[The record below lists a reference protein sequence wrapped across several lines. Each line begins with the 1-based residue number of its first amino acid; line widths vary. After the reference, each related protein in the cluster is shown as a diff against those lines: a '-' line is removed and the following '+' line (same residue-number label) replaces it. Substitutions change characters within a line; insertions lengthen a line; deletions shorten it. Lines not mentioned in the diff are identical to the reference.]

1 MKSMMTE
8 EPARVVLE
16 ELPDGQRAVLRRDIA
31 AGELDGQ
38 TVYTFEEVAFRPERR
53 VTVEELEKDF
63 DAWWAFGESP
73 AEVPT
78 VERRLAALEDAMA
91 EMMGVSGCSRL

>member
-1 MKSMMTE
+1 MRSMMTE

-31 AGELDGQ
+31 AEELDGQ
-38 TVYTFEEVAFRPERR
+38 TVYVFEETAFRPDRR

-63 DAWWAFGESP
+63 DAWWAFGETP
-73 AEVPT
+73 VETPT
-78 VERRLAALEDAMA
+78 MEQRLAALEDVVA
-91 EMMGVSGCSRL
+91 EMMGVG